1 MKNLNQIKS
10 YINQI
15 ITNPLQTF
23 EPSASPV
30 CRVSLTRTTSHQGV
44 LFCPKQHYITMN
56 SFRFTPLSPP
66 ISTFLNEC
74 SAMCAKLNPF
84 VPQQRGENE
93 SHSNLIY
100 FIFKFQII

>member
-1 MKNLNQIKS
+1 MTNLNQIKHTCH
-10 YINQI
+10 I
-15 ITNPLQTF
+15 ITTPLQIY
-23 EPSASPV
+23 EPSAS
-30 CRVSLTRTTSHQGV
+30 RVRVRLTRTTSHQGV

>member
-1 MKNLNQIKS
+1 MTNSNHTYLNAISSQP
-10 YINQI
+10 
-15 ITNPLQTF
+15 PLQIF
-23 EPSASPV
+23 EPSASRV
-30 CRVSLTRTTSHQGV
+30 RVSLTRTTSQQGV

>member
-1 MKNLNQIKS
+1 M
-10 YINQI
+10 INVPPFQ
-15 ITNPLQTF
+15 LF
-23 EPSASPV
+23 EPSSSSGCRV
-30 CRVSLTRTTSHQGV
+30 RVSLTRTTSQQGV